1 MEQMCL
7 LHNRGI
13 LPLQLQPD
21 ARVAVIGPLGNE
33 NYRDWYTGVSSYA
46 VPILE
51 GLRQQLGAENVLFD
65 DGYSVVALQSVETG
79 KYCTVSADGTLRA
92 AAEQIGERGNLFAS
106 RLGFWQHESPCLLQ
120 RQVRHRKRHLSG
132 SQRYAL

>member
-1 MEQMCL
+1 M
-7 LHNRGI
+7 
-13 LPLQLQPD
+13 
-21 ARVAVIGPLGNE
+21 IGPLGNE

-92 AAEQIGERGNLFAS
+92 AAEQIGEQETF
-106 RLGFWQHESPCLLQ
+106 LL
-120 RQVRHRKRHLSG
+120 HDWIL
-132 SQRYAL
+132 AA